1 LLVEHWLSDL
11 IRPPVNDP
19 PIARPSSG
27 WLGICRSECSWSSK
41 HGDYHRCVAQKAAAR
56 NGIFSAGDRGTER
69 EKRLEKI
76 ARNGQK
82 RGLLVRWL

>member
-1 LLVEHWLSDL
+1 VRFAASIIELFDT
-11 IRPPVNDP
+11 
-19 PIARPSSG
+19 
-27 WLGICRSECSWSSK
+27 
-41 HGDYHRCVAQKAAAR
+41 HGDYNRCVAQKAAAR
-56 NGIFSAGDRGTER
+56 NGIFSAGDRGTES